1 VLLLAAEFYEHRHD
15 GGMAEAAL
23 PKTVLGL
30 IEGWRTVR
38 LLGGGAA

>member
-1 VLLLAAEFYEHRHD
+1 LLLAAEFYEHRHD
-15 GGMAEAAL
+15 GGAGTGAL
-23 PKTVLGL
+23 PKTVQAL